1 MYAIDERKETFVFD
15 NARTDK
21 RAIFWAY
28 LAPPFQYNGDTVQVI
43 DVRWKVGDVIHADTI
58 TLTLKGFRHNMK
70 AFLLGGRT
78 VYNILQRVIKENE
91 QLLKHEET
99 RKRPMKL
106 KGLSKIEAIAFRAV
120 LKEQGKTSDEVIK
133 AAVIQY
139 IENHFDTLAD
149 EVENA

>member
-1 MYAIDERKETFVFD
+1 MYAIDERKETFIFD

-58 TLTLKGFRHNMK
+58 ALTLKGFRHNMK

-78 VYNILQRVIKENE
+78 VYNILQRVIKINE
-91 QLLKHEET
+91 K
-99 RKRPMKL
+99 RKESMDV
-106 KGLSKIEAIAFRAV
+106 KGLSKVETIAFNAV
-120 LKEQGKTSDEVIK
+120 LKEQGKTADEVIK

-139 IENHFDTLAD
+139 IEKHFDET
-149 EVENA
+149 EVNK